1 MPFVKPMLASPL
13 PVGFVPTGG
22 DWYAEEKFDGHRL
35 LLEVSSVRMSLLHD
49 KTVRAWSRDGL
60 DRLLPTHVTD
70 AASLLPDGLYDGE
83 LYVPGK
89 RSYGVTARV
98 NVAALRFVMF
108 DVLRVL
114 GQDTT
119 GMPYTERRKAMDL
132 AVKHTFGV
140 PGVVLSES
148 FPVRTIEDVTRL
160 AEGVWRQDGEG
171 LILKSGS
178 STYAPGKRSK
188 AWVKVKAVR
197 SATLTVTG
205 FFRGKLGEC
214 SVTSLVD
221 SDGNETTVKT
231 KNTAV
236 RESIAAKPSAYVGRR
251 LLIEYQE
258 RTPDGGYRHGM
269 WDRWEDE

>member
-1 MPFVKPMLASPL
+1 MPFIKPMLASPL

-22 DWYAEEKFDGHRL
+22 WFAEEKFDGHRL
-35 LLEVSSVRMSLLHD
+35 LVEVSSERTSLLHD

-60 DRLLPTHVTD
+60 DRILPTHVLD

-83 LYVPGK
+83 LFVPGK
-89 RSYGVTARV
+89 RSYGVTALA
-98 NVAALRFVMF
+98 NAGALRFVMF

-114 GQDTT
+114 GQDCTA
-119 GMPYTERRKAMDL
+119 MPYVQRREAMDL
-132 AVKHTFGV
+132 AVRHTQGV

-148 FPVRTIEDVTRL
+148 FPVASIEDVTRL
-160 AEGVWRQDGEG
+160 AESVWSRDGEG
-171 LILKSGS
+171 LILKLAT

-188 AWVKVKAVR
+188 AWVKVKSVR

-214 SVTSLVD
+214 SVTALRD
-221 SDGNETTVKT
+221 EDGNETTVKT
-231 KNTAV
+231 KDTKT
-236 RESIAAKPSAYVGRR
+236 RELIAANPSEFLGRR

-258 RTPDGGYRHGM
+258 RTPDRGYRHGM